1 MRRWELVFLW
11 TLQGVALL
19 KRNMAKAIEHSNL
32 ATLDINN
39 NANKSFLVGGYRQGQ
54 AKWIFGRNPQRN
66 YCLYNTRF
74 AVAED
79 SCRNG
84 AIGTGELPDYII
96 LYNYSD
102 NKKVRIFECLHYS
115 IKTFDEM
122 QAMQYPQNTRT
133 KKRQSYIVY
142 QLGREYI
149 SSNISISAIVNYAHI
164 KYPDYAKKVFAAPI
178 YITGND
184 ILRAIQGELPLQENL
199 DDLRMVDL
207 FAGLGGFHHAFNKL
221 GKEMGFAVNCVY
233 VSELKEDLRRLYS
246 RNYRFPYEHINP
258 DITQLQ
264 TKEDILNHV
273 PEHDILCGGFPCQP
287 FSKAGKQ
294 QGFEDEEGRGVLF
307 DYIARIIE
315 IRRPRLI
322 FLENVS
328 NLETHDD
335 GKTWKIIQER
345 LTKELNN
352 GGLNYDIRSI
362 VISPHEYGYPQYRKR
377 IYIVGIKKDD
387 GENLDGFEFPR
398 KPKKAT
404 CNIYEIVEKNNPTHP
419 QPLKEIQRHYID
431 VWQQFLDL
439 CGQHHA
445 KLPASPI
452 WAMEFGA
459 DYAFEGKAPAFQSV
473 DQLKGRHGKLGVI
486 IEGKTIEECLSQLPN
501 YAQTNKTSTF
511 PDWKKK
517 FIRENRK
524 FYLENKNWIDEWK
537 SQIVDW
543 ENSFMKFEWNCDES
557 EHMTINDKILQFRPS
572 GLRVKRPTYSPALTF
587 MASQVPVFPGENYVD
602 EQGNEHHG
610 RFMTMVEAARIQG
623 MGDLSFEGLNKSRI
637 YEALG
642 NAVDVEIV
650 KMIAKDLIKY
660 ANL

>member
-1 MRRWELVFLW
+1 
-11 TLQGVALL
+11 
-19 KRNMAKAIEHSNL
+19 MAKAIEHINL
-32 ATLDINN
+32 PTLDISK
-39 NANKSFLVGGYRQGQ
+39 NANSSFLVGGYRQGQ
-54 AKWIFGRNPQRN
+54 AKWIFGRNPHRN

-84 AIGTGELPDYII
+84 AIGTGELPDFII

-102 NKKVRIFECLHYS
+102 KKKVRIFECLHYS
-115 IKTFDEM
+115 IRTFDEM
-122 QAMQYPQNTRT
+122 QEMQYPQNTRT

-142 QLGREYI
+142 KLGKEYI
-149 SSNISISAIVNYAHI
+149 SSNICISAIINYAHI
-164 KYPDYAKKVFAAPI
+164 KYPAYSEKLFATPI

-184 ILRAIQGELPLQENL
+184 ILRAIQGELPLQDNIQ
-199 DDLRMVDL
+199 DLRIVDL

-221 GKEMGFAVNCVY
+221 GKEMGFAVNCVF
-233 VSELKEDLRRLYS
+233 VSEIKEDLRRLYS
-246 RNYRFPYEHINP
+246 RNYRIPYEHINP

-264 TKEDILNHV
+264 TAEDILNQI

-307 DYIARIIE
+307 DYIAKIIE
-315 IRRPRLI
+315 IRRPRLF

-335 GKTWKIIQER
+335 GKTWKTIKER
-345 LTKELNN
+345 LSNDEEH
-352 GGLNYDIRSI
+352 GGLNYDIKFKI
-362 VISPHEYGYPQYRKR
+362 ISPHEYGYPQYRKR
-377 IYIVGIKKDD
+377 IYIVGIDRNE
-387 GENLDGFEFPR
+387 GNLTGFEFPI

-404 CNIYEIVEKNNPTHP
+404 CNIHEIVEKDNPTHP
-419 QPLKEIQRHYID
+419 QPLKEIQRHYIN

-439 CGQHHA
+439 CSQHHA
-445 KLPASPI
+445 KLPTAPI

-459 DYAFEGKAPAFQSV
+459 DYAFEDKAPAFQSAE
-473 DQLKGRHGKLGVI
+473 QLRGRRGKLGNIVD
-486 IEGKTIEECLSQLPN
+486 GKTKKECLSQLPN
-501 YAQTNKTSTF
+501 YAQTDKATTF

-517 FIRENRK
+517 FIRENRR
-524 FYLENKNWIDEWK
+524 FYCENKNWIDEWK
-537 SQIVDW
+537 NQIVDW

-557 EHMTINDKILQFRPS
+557 EHMTIDDKIIQFRPS

-587 MASQVPVFPGENYVD
+587 MASQVPIFPGETYVD
-602 EQGNEHHG
+602 ENGTVQHG

-623 MGDLSFEGLNKSRI
+623 MGDLSPSFDGLNKARI

-660 ANL
+660 ANR